1 MKRPQKRWLIGK
13 TIADVEWNTFEGN
26 DGRQADEPTI
36 VFEDGSR
43 IYIMGAETD
52 NLPGVS
58 VGYIKPE
65 RTVFGSDAS

>member
-13 TIADVEWNTFEGN
+13 TIADVTWNTFEGL

-43 IYIMGAETD
+43 IYIIGAEMESH
-52 NLPGVS
+52 PGVF
-58 VGYIKPE
+58 VGYIKPY
-65 RTVFGSDAS
+65 RTDFGSDAS